1 MKIKI
6 KYDSAWQNSFLD
18 GSNNEP
24 LPKGGRSYIGSSTSL
39 KAKDADNYIQRE
51 ITHDTVMG
59 LLNRLIGDQRKLYQS
74 RESEQYWFKELE
86 DKITFTDTKQLSHEV
101 VYLRNMSGS
110 TDQNAF
116 AGMIKSQVPLFNS
129 VFSDEL
135 WGVLSLSFTEL
146 GDFILDSSYK
156 VPGESYDPLKV
167 VNQFNQLSAL
177 KDLTIDTRIQDILD
191 VLNRLYPNENYIE
204 KNGKVKPHR
213 IYCAGM
219 YIQLKRLSIL
229 HDTTAIL
236 AKKGGLAGISKRGFT
251 PRDFMKT
258 LSTGGNKLVYGNPY
272 TRERKV
278 KGEGSITDMLNKAS
292 GVLEIDLAI
301 TDEQANELNGLIE
314 CAGVSAFYVGK
325 KGLAYVDSIQY

>member
-39 KAKDADNYIQRE
+39 KDSKVDNYIQRE
-51 ITHDTVMG
+51 ITHDTVLG

-101 VYLRNMSGS
+101 VFLRNMSGS
-110 TDQNAF
+110 TDKNAF

-146 GDFILDSSYK
+146 VDFILDSSYQ
-156 VPGESYDPLKV
+156 VPAESYDPLKV

-177 KDLTIDTRIQDILD
+177 KDLIIDTRIQDILD
-191 VLNRLYPNENYIE
+191 VLNGLYPNENYIE

-219 YIQLKRLSIL
+219 YIQLKRLSIV

-301 TDEQANELNGLIE
+301 TDEQANELNRLIE

-325 KGLAYVDSIQY
+325 KGLAYVDSIRC